1 MEISEKDK
9 AELLALSRSE
19 SMRQD
24 MMAVAA
30 NRHNPFILDGEF
42 CLDRVVEFLTQY
54 NEFLGHPIKPR
65 RPFIEKN
72 MKL

>member
-1 MEISEKDK
+1 MRISEEDK
-9 AELLALSRSE
+9 AELRALSRSK

-24 MMAVAA
+24 MMTVAA
-30 NRHNPFILDGEF
+30 RRHNPFLVDGEI
-42 CLDRVVEFLTQY
+42 CLERVVDFLTQY
-54 NEFLGHPIKPR
+54 NEFLNHPMKPL